1 MESARPKYWIDAI
14 TGNPVTFEY
23 IKAKIKNYSDTGGT
37 IYVGAD
43 SMLNASTCSFASVI
57 AFHNNEQRIAT
68 YFYKKSKIKEEKFK
82 DVKIK
87 ILHEVNLALEA
98 AQFVL
103 DACPEAKLE
112 VHVDIST
119 KKKHLTSRLY
129 ATVKGWVSGLGY
141 NLKVKPDSWASSSI
155 ADWHTK

>member
-1 MESARPKYWIDAI
+1 MKSNKPKCWIDAS
-14 TGNPVTFEY
+14 TGYPVTVDR
-23 IKAKIKNYSDTGGT
+23 IKERIRNYARIGGT

-43 SMLNASTCSFASVI
+43 SMLHSTTCSFASVI
-57 AFHNNEQRIAT
+57 AFHNSDHRIAT
-68 YFYKKSKIKEEKFK
+68 YFYKKNKIKEEKFK

-98 AQFVL
+98 AQFVIE
-103 DACPEAKLE
+103 ACPNAKLE
-112 VHVDIST
+112 VHVDINT
-119 KKKHLTSRLY
+119 KKQHLTSRLY
-129 ATVKGWVSGLGY
+129 STVKGWVSGLGY

>member
-1 MESARPKYWIDAI
+1 MKSNEVKCWIDAG
-14 TGNPVTFEY
+14 TGNPVTFDN
-23 IKAKIKNYSDTGGT
+23 IKTKIKNYSSKGGI

-43 SMLNASTCSFASVI
+43 SMLHSTTCSFASVI
-57 AFHNNEQRIAT
+57 AFHSTDLRVAT
-68 YFYKKSKIKEEKFK
+68 YFYKKLKIKEEKFK
-82 DVKIK
+82 DVKVK

-98 AQFVL
+98 AQFVI
-103 DACPEAKLE
+103 DTCPNAKLE

-119 KKKHLTSRLY
+119 KKQHLTSRLY
-129 ATVKGWVSGLGY
+129 STVKGWVSGLGY